1 MTHRHA
7 TPFSGRHVAAIM
19 IAFFGTVIAVNMLM
33 AMLATGTFG
42 GTVVDN
48 SYVASQKFNGWLG
61 EARAQ
66 KALGWQEKIGLNG
79 DRRIDLML
87 ASERGPLQGAS
98 ATATARHPLGRA
110 PERTFGF
117 TEIRPGQYRAATP
130 LPAGRWIVHFNIK
143 ADGREMRLIEDLQ

>member
-1 MTHRHA
+1 MTQKPA
-7 TPFSGRHVAAIM
+7 TPFSGRHIATIM

-33 AMLATGTFG
+33 AALATGTFG

-48 SYVASQKFNGWLG
+48 SYVASQKFNSWLG

-66 KALGWQEKIGLNG
+66 KALGWHEEIGLNG
-79 DRRIDLML
+79 DHRIDLML
-87 ASERGPLQGAS
+87 ANERRPQQGANI
-98 ATATARHPLGRA
+98 TAVARHPLGRA

-117 TEIRPGQYRAATP
+117 TEVRPGQYRAATP
-130 LPAGRWIVHFNIK
+130 LPAGRWIVHFTIK